1 MYSSSLQGSTVIKQ
15 MRHFTGHYKHYG
27 IIGVSKNLLEYQ
39 KVMTALHCSG
49 WLSVCLTASSAGY
62 FVHVLKLMLSFVSFI
77 SAQGGTMLTF
87 SSALPTYHH
96 APACLLTF
104 THYQSCLQIMT
115 IMLKRV
121 GGYEGW

>member
-1 MYSSSLQGSTVIKQ
+1 MHSSSLQGSTVIKQ
-15 MRHFTGHYKHYG
+15 MRHFTGHYKNYG

-39 KVMTALHCSG
+39 KVMTVLHCSG

-87 SSALPTYHH
+87 SSALPSLPSCTCLPTHLHALSVMSADNDHH
-96 APACLLTF
+96 AETC
-104 THYQSCLQIMT
+104 
-115 IMLKRV
+115 RWV
-121 GGYEGW
+121 